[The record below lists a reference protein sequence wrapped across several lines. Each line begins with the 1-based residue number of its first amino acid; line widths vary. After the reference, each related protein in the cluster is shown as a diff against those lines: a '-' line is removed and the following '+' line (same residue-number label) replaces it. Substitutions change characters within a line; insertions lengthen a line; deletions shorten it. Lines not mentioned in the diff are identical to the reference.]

1 MATLL
6 LLKGSNSGQRFEV
19 RGEHTVIGRHPECDI
34 VVDAGAV
41 SRQHARIN
49 QSNGDFFLEDLK
61 SRNGT
66 YLNGR
71 QITEPTQLAEKD
83 RIKICDLLFTFH
95 LEDPDKVPIDVS
107 GGSRTTPVDLV
118 VSDEE
123 ADANASSTIMSTLD
137 VASSSKLRLEVKPE
151 AKLRAVLEISRNLS
165 NTLALDEVLP
175 KILES
180 LFKIF
185 PQADRGF
192 ILLYDARANRLVPK
206 AVRFRRQDREDDSI
220 AISRTIV
227 NKAMQEG
234 KAILSADA
242 ASDSRFDMSQ
252 SIADFQIRSMIC
264 APLMSSS
271 GQAQGI
277 IHIDTKSSQSKFQQE
292 DLDVLSSA
300 AMQAA
305 QAVENA
311 SLHEHLAAEQRLLR
325 ELEFASEV
333 QGSFLPKQRPE
344 IPHFAFFDYY
354 KPARHIG
361 GDYYGYV
368 TLPDDHLA
376 VAVGDV
382 AGKGVPAA
390 LLMASLSAQVS
401 FCLAAEPTP
410 ADAIN
415 RLNKVL
421 TGSGSESRFITFVLA
436 VLDLKN
442 YTMTLVNAGHV
453 APLLR
458 RLGAPEV
465 KDLGSDTGG
474 VPLGVAPEIPYQQA
488 DFPLKPGDLVVLSSD
503 GVTEAMNPDNELYGS
518 ERLRQKI
525 AAGPERIE
533 ALGNE
538 ILEDVRSFAG
548 ERSQNDDITLVC
560 FGRTA

>member
-6 LLKGSNSGQRFEV
+6 LLKGSNPGQRFEI
-19 RGEHTVIGRHPECDI
+19 RSERTVIGRHPECDI

-49 QSNGDFFLEDLK
+49 QSNGAFFLEDLK

-71 QITEPTQLAEKD
+71 QITEPTQLSEKD

-95 LEDPDKVPIDVS
+95 LEDPDQISIGVDQAGVA
-107 GGSRTTPVDLV
+107 TPLDLV
-118 VSDEE
+118 VSDE
-123 ADANASSTIMSTLD
+123 DSGLSSSSTIMSTLD
-137 VASSSKLRLEVKPE
+137 VASSAKLRLEVKPE
-151 AKLRAVLEISRNLS
+151 AKLRAVLEISQNLS
-165 NTLALDEVLP
+165 NTLALDDVLP

-192 ILLYDARANRLVPK
+192 ILLKDEKTNRLVPK
-206 AVRFRRQDREDDSI
+206 AIRHRREDPRDDSI

-227 NKAMQEG
+227 NKAMDEG

-252 SIADFQIRSMIC
+252 SIADFHIRSMIC

-271 GQAQGI
+271 GNALGI
-277 IHIDTKSSQSKFQQE
+277 IHIDTESSGSKFQQE
-292 DLDVLSSA
+292 DLDVLVSA

-311 SLHEHLAAEQRLLR
+311 NLHEHLAAEQRLLR
-325 ELEFASEV
+325 ELEFAKEV
-333 QGSFLPKQRPE
+333 QGGFLPKEPPQ
-344 IPHFAFFDYY
+344 IPNFAFFDYY
-354 KPARHIG
+354 KAARQIG
-361 GDYYGYV
+361 GDYYAYIP
-368 TLPDDHLA
+368 LPENHLA

-390 LLMASLSAQVS
+390 LLMARLSAEVP

-421 TGSGSESRFITFVLA
+421 TGPGTENRFITFVLA
-436 VLDLKN
+436 VINLATN
-442 YTMTLVNAGHV
+442 TMMVVNAGHV
-453 APLLR
+453 SPMLR
-458 RLGAPEV
+458 RLGTAEI
-465 KDLGSDTGG
+465 KDLGYDTAG
-474 VPLGVAPEIPYQQA
+474 VPLGVAPEIPYKQV
-488 DFPLKPGDLVVLSSD
+488 DFDLQPGDLIVLSTD
-503 GVTEAMNPDNELYGS
+503 GVTEAMNPDNELYGA

-525 AAGPERIE
+525 VAGPDDID
-533 ALGNE
+533 ALGRE
-538 ILEDVRSFAG
+538 ILEDVRNFAG
-548 ERSQNDDITLVC
+548 DRIQHDDITLVC